1 MLATEGAMWA
11 TLQDQSFLLG
21 AVLVIL
27 VHATKFGELNLG
39 NPVTGRYLALLPGAK
54 VRDFVG
60 PYAYHVALLAFLGV
74 SLTAYYLACQMS
86 PDILQGAAKLLGYVD
101 VDKTIQGVPYPL
113 YVAALFIGLTQPIVP
128 VFSRFGEA
136 QRDFFHDQIEVPRR
150 LIDLAERLASAVE
163 ARAGADKRLLAREVR
178 NLVSG
183 TVFSTVQ
190 TYGDLAFY
198 KLQLERLDLGD
209 PGALDN
215 AIKESSA
222 KELRG
227 LIERIIFCTLVAVM
241 RQSGTRALV
250 KVADAIG
257 VPSSRPRFSNFG
269 YFVTG
274 LAASGMLFS
283 ICILTIAHVF
293 ALLAGPVARL
303 FGKSLD
309 QSLWPNNL
317 DNVGSELWTIVPP
330 IFVCLIV
337 AVSLLAPNES
347 PHTRHSGPS
356 PSSASNI
363 DLIGFFRSGASVFGL
378 CIGVTILVKIAQL
391 FYEYGSTFHI
401 SKDALSAA
409 RLMLPLIQ
417 SFIPVALC
425 LFTTW
430 YLASC
435 TVDVPRRGL
444 SFTSTL
450 SAIAGVVGFLAILY
464 DMTFLYEYLRVRPQ
478 DGPGWEHLL
487 FSVVANIL
495 ISICAFVS
503 IVLFFKSRTVLQKP
517 AAVLQRTQERT
528 ANGAASPTRGF
539 NRLQR
544 SLRTNDQPTAEPQ
557 TAGTVTQRRSA
568 LRRRTKKGQQTGT
581 PLDFHLAGGHV
592 EPA

>member
-1 MLATEGAMWA
+1 M
-11 TLQDQSFLLG
+11 QDQSFLLG
-21 AVLVIL
+21 AVLVTL

-60 PYAYHVALLAFLGV
+60 PYAYQVALLAFLGV
-74 SLTAYYLACQMS
+74 SLTAYYLACQLS

-101 VDKTIQGVPYPL
+101 ADKTIQGVPYPL

-163 ARAGADKRLLAREVR
+163 ARAAADKRLLAREVR

-183 TVFSTVQ
+183 NVFSTVQ

-283 ICILTIAHVF
+283 IQTDGTGFSSLYSFT
-293 ALLAGPVARL
+293 GARD
-303 FGKSLD
+303 GAS
-309 QSLWPNNL
+309 PNGGL
-317 DNVGSELWTIVPP
+317 V
-330 IFVCLIV
+330 
-337 AVSLLAPNES
+337 VSGDIMYGTAFYGGNTGFDARTAERDRWIRLSAPNGVS
-347 PHTRHSGPS
+347 PANEFVVRVNGHLARDVERVADPRHVRVVRQRCRHAGRIHDLALHIRS
-356 PSSASNI
+356 PSTE
-363 DLIGFFRSGASVFGL
+363 
-378 CIGVTILVKIAQL
+378 CI
-391 FYEYGSTFHI
+391 
-401 SKDALSAA
+401 
-409 RLMLPLIQ
+409 
-417 SFIPVALC
+417 
-425 LFTTW
+425 
-430 YLASC
+430 
-435 TVDVPRRGL
+435 
-444 SFTSTL
+444 
-450 SAIAGVVGFLAILY
+450 
-464 DMTFLYEYLRVRPQ
+464 
-478 DGPGWEHLL
+478 
-487 FSVVANIL
+487 
-495 ISICAFVS
+495 
-503 IVLFFKSRTVLQKP
+503 
-517 AAVLQRTQERT
+517 
-528 ANGAASPTRGF
+528 
-539 NRLQR
+539 
-544 SLRTNDQPTAEPQ
+544 
-557 TAGTVTQRRSA
+557 
-568 LRRRTKKGQQTGT
+568 
-581 PLDFHLAGGHV
+581 
-592 EPA
+592 

>member
-1 MLATEGAMWA
+1 MWA

-21 AVLVIL
+21 AVLVTL

-60 PYAYHVALLAFLGV
+60 PYAYHVALLAFLTV
-74 SLTAYYLACQMS
+74 SLTSYYLACQIS

-101 VDKTIQGVPYPL
+101 ADKTIQGVPYPL

-150 LIDLAERLASAVE
+150 LIDLAERLGSAVQ

-183 TVFSTVQ
+183 NVLLTVQ

-198 KLQLERLDLGD
+198 KLQLKRLDLGD
-209 PGALDN
+209 PGALDKV
-215 AIKESSA
+215 IKESSA

-227 LIERIIFCTLVAVM
+227 LIERITFCTLVAVM

-257 VPSSRPRFSNFG
+257 VPFSRPRFSNFG
-269 YFVTG
+269 YFFTG

-303 FGKSLD
+303 FGKAPD

-347 PHTRHSGPS
+347 PQTRHSGLS

-391 FYEYGSTFHI
+391 FYAYGSTSDV

-409 RLMLPLIQ
+409 RLMLPMIQ
-417 SFIPVALC
+417 SFIPVAVC

-435 TVDVPRRGL
+435 AAAVPRRGL
-444 SFTSTL
+444 SFTATL
-450 SAIAGVVGFLAILY
+450 FAIAGVVGFLAILY
-464 DMTFLYEYLRVRPQ
+464 DMTFLYEYLRVRPK

-487 FSVVANIL
+487 FSVVANVL

-517 AAVLQRTQERT
+517 AAVLQRTQEST
-528 ANGAASPTRGF
+528 AKGAASPTPGF

-544 SLRTNDQPTAEPQ
+544 SLRTNGQPGAEPQ
-557 TAGTVTQRRSA
+557 TAGVVTHRRSA
-568 LRRRTKKGQQTGT
+568 LRRRGEKGRQTGT
-581 PLDFHLAGGHV
+581 PLDLHLADGHV